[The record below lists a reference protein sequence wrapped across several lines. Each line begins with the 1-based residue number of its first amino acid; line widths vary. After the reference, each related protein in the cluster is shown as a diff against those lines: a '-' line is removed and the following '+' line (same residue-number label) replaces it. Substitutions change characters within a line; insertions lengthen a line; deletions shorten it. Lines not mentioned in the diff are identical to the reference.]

1 MNSTPYRPL
10 ALLMCG
16 LISAAPAFANPAA
29 LNDKLLDA
37 LRKNNNVPG
46 MSAAIIKDGKLVWQ
60 GSAGFADVA
69 RKIPVDASTRF
80 RLASV
85 SKFVTTLMLARLV
98 EQNRIT
104 LSDPVARYLP
114 DYPAKSHAFN
124 SLQLASHSAGMP
136 HYDMVRDANRDEAV
150 VPFKNVAAGLAVFKD
165 RDLIHR
171 PGTKFHY
178 SSFGF
183 NLLAAVMERAA
194 GKDFLAQLAELSATA
209 GAPSLEAEQIG
220 TDRTFWSALYEPGGM
235 EVPRGNVTYNW
246 AGGGM
251 LSNAA
256 DLARIGA
263 LTLDT
268 SYISRRTL
276 NLFTAP
282 VLLADGSPVTGENFT
297 MGIGWRLNTDQH
309 GRRIFHHSGVTRG
322 ARSHISVY
330 PEQRLVVA
338 ILSNA
343 SWVSAIELTSR
354 SLAEQMMDDN
364 SAAVA
369 RPCTAGNYAYR
380 GTYKE
385 KPISGT
391 VRFDRAGHECSGV
404 FVADNAL
411 GTWLANGS
419 GSGFN
424 SLALYGRGD
433 RLSMVTPLGLFPV
446 TRKGDSMTLAFST
459 TVLDL
464 ALERLK

>member
-1 MNSTPYRPL
+1 MNSTHYRPL
-10 ALLMCG
+10 TLLMCG
-16 LISAAPAFANPAA
+16 VLSVAPAFANPAA
-29 LNDKLLDA
+29 LNDKLLDE

-60 GSAGFADVA
+60 GSSGYADVA
-69 RKIPVDASTRF
+69 RKIPVDTGTRF

-85 SKFVTTLMLARLV
+85 SKFVTTVMLARLV

-104 LSDPVARYLP
+104 LGDPVSRYLP
-114 DYPAKSHAFN
+114 DYPAKAHAFN
-124 SLQLASHSAGMP
+124 SWQLASHSAGMP

-150 VPFKNVAAGLAVFKD
+150 TPFKDVAAGLAVFKD

-183 NLLAAVMERAA
+183 NLLSAVMERAA
-194 GKDFLAQLAELSATA
+194 GKDFLAQLAELSAIA
-209 GAPSLEAEQIG
+209 KAPSLEAEQLG
-220 TDRTFWSALYEPGGM
+220 ADTTSWSALYEPGGK
-235 EVPRGNVTYNW
+235 EVPRGNVAYNW
-246 AGGGM
+246 AGGAM
-251 LSNAA
+251 LSNAG

-263 LTLDT
+263 LTLDP

-282 VLLADGSPVTGENFT
+282 ALLADGSPVTGENFT

-330 PEQRLVVA
+330 PEQGLVVA

-343 SWVSAIELTSR
+343 SWVSAIELTAR
-354 SLAEQMMDDN
+354 SLAEPMMDDG
-364 SAAVA
+364 SAAAA
-369 RPCTAGNYAYR
+369 RPCTTGKYAYR

-385 KPISGT
+385 KPIAGT
-391 VRFDRAGHECSGV
+391 VRFDRAGSDCTAV

-411 GTWLANGS
+411 GTWLANGNSS
-419 GSGFN
+419 GAN
-424 SLALYGRGD
+424 RLALFGRGD
-433 RLSMVTPLGLFPV
+433 SLSMVTPLGLFPV
-446 TRKGDSMTLAFST
+446 TRNRDSMTLAFST
-459 TVLDL
+459 TTLHL
-464 ALERLK
+464 PLERLE